1 MSVWPKLH
9 NLRLREVLVQVN
21 ATKCVLLTLLFVP
34 MLAGQTSVPVTSQSA
49 TIAAQEAAA
58 LCPQGII
65 ADVLLTGTASRFVTL
80 DNETGQVVLK
90 ARAKGQSRLDL
101 ALGSGTRSEIRINDP
116 TNPQVATLA
125 GGKWGTGAVHNT
137 WVDANWFFP
146 ALSALVVG
154 PLNSFNLGFAS
165 DSSHLFSQFQIANQ
179 QPGITTE
186 IQNLSTVLYDV
197 DATTHLPVALHF
209 FTHPDDDLN
218 VKIPVDVEFSDYRVV
233 NGVQVPFRIQRYL
246 NGTLQLDFT
255 ISAVTINPG
264 LPDSDF
270 STN

>member
-1 MSVWPKLH
+1 VEIKAAKI
-9 NLRLREVLVQVN
+9 VLF
-21 ATKCVLLTLLFVP
+21 TVLFAPLV
-34 MLAGQTSVPVTSQSA
+34 AGQTSAPVTSQSA
-49 TIAAQEAAA
+49 SIAAQEAAA

-80 DNETGQVVLK
+80 DNETGQVVLQ
-90 ARAKGQSRLDL
+90 ARAKGQRRIDL
-101 ALGSGTRSEIRINDP
+101 ALGSGTRTEIRINDSL
-116 TNPQVATLA
+116 NPQFATLVA
-125 GGKWGTGAVHNT
+125 GQWVTGAIHNS

-154 PLNSFNLGFAS
+154 PVNSFNLGFAS

-179 QPGITTE
+179 RPGITSE

-197 DATTHLPVALHF
+197 DASTHLPAALHF

-218 VKIPVDVEFSDYRVV
+218 VKTPVDVEFSDYRVV
-233 NGVQVPFRIQRYL
+233 NGVQVPFRIQRYV
-246 NGTLQLDFT
+246 NGTLQLD
-255 ISAVTINPG
+255 IASVTINPG
-264 LPDSDF
+264 LLDSDF